1 MWGKR
6 TAQATEDTGEASTP
20 ELEVPQDRT
29 APALALQSAEVSE
42 GTAETKGPTVG
53 PEAPQRAWAARSRKD
68 IRTEQALQ
76 KELERCNALKRRA
89 EGTLAG
95 LAEEKKRAL
104 KLVKDGEGWADA
116 FLRDALQKIEDEQR
130 KLVAFKEIA
139 EKASSN
145 LEDFRAGMTAYAP
158 YRTRTQNALA
168 DLAGARLEVDHELER
183 LLCEALAMLRVREET
198 TACMRRQAAAIGLN
212 CSFEAGV
219 PASLHEALSLEI
231 VSASKTW
238 NARFLGEEEHLKP
251 YVVVCNDFEPEET
264 LARKASY
271 SFGETVYLLEE
282 EAAEFLR
289 DDRPQPNGRGWDTL
303 PPDLM
308 TVEAFAAVQAESGR
322 KGPLLKYVLQQKHSE
337 LEQKRREAYLLER
350 RGTPVPGVHIGGR

>member
-20 ELEVPQDRT
+20 DLEAPQDRT
-29 APALALQSAEVSE
+29 AAALALQSAEVTE
-42 GTAETKGPTVG
+42 GTAEAKGLTVG
-53 PEAPQRAWAARSRKD
+53 PEARQRAWAARSRKD
-68 IRTEQALQ
+68 IRTEQFLQ
-76 KELERCNALKRRA
+76 KELERCNALKRHA

-95 LAEEKKRAL
+95 LAEGKKRAL
-104 KLVKDGEGWADA
+104 KLMKDGEGWADA
-116 FLRDALQKIEDEQR
+116 LLRDTLGKIENE
-130 KLVAFKEIA
+130 KLKLEAFKEIA
-139 EKASSN
+139 EKAQSN
-145 LEDFRAGMTAYAP
+145 LDGFRAGMAAYAP
-158 YRTRTQNALA
+158 YRTRTQNGLA

-183 LLCEALAMLRVREET
+183 LLREALVMLQVREQT
-198 TACMRRQAAAIGLN
+198 IACMRREAAAIGLN

-231 VSASKTW
+231 VSASKAW

-308 TVEAFAAVQAESGR
+308 TVEAFAAVQGESGR